1 MPKKRKTRK
10 QKENA
15 AVRRAMQKPT
25 ILDTITDS
33 HNDNLDSSRPKSQII
48 VKKASPAPET
58 PEIESYLKRD
68 LYRISFLI
76 ILFAIIIGA
85 MLYFE
90 GKYNFLD
97 TIADNLINFLSR

>member
-15 AVRRAMQKPT
+15 AARRAIQKPN

-33 HNDNLDSSRPKSQII
+33 HNDNLDSSQPKSQII
-48 VKKASPAPET
+48 IKKESPAPET
-58 PEIESYLKRD
+58 PVKESYLKRD
-68 LYRISFLI
+68 LYRIIFLI
-76 ILFAIIIGA
+76 ILFALIIGV